1 MTGTP
6 LSRGLED
13 LYGLFYFMHAR
24 PWADALWWR
33 EALQRPFEQGCPA
46 GAALVETLQR
56 DSAARAYLLWRTHG
70 PLLVVASVDA
80 HAYVTKCSGQ
90 CKRSQGCP

>member
-13 LYGLFYFMHAR
+13 LYGLFFFMHAR
-24 PWADALWWR
+24 PWADAAWWR

-46 GAALVETLQR
+46 GAAVVLSLGLTTPCIL
-56 DSAARAYLLWRTHG
+56 SSLWLSCG
-70 PLLVVASVDA
+70 
-80 HAYVTKCSGQ
+80 
-90 CKRSQGCP
+90 

>member
-13 LYGLFYFMHAR
+13 LYGLFFFMHAK

-46 GAALVETLQR
+46 GMSLYLSLRKGRRQR
-56 DSAARAYLLWRTHG
+56 FAQPGA
-70 PLLVVASVDA
+70 VM
-80 HAYVTKCSGQ
+80 
-90 CKRSQGCP
+90 